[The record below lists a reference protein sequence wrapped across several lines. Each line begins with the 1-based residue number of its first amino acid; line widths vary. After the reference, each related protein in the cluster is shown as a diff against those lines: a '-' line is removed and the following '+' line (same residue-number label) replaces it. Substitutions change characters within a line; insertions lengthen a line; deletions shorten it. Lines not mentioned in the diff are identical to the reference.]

1 MTPSSV
7 EVDDA
12 GGLYYK
18 IVLGVNFFL
27 EKFATGHCYFL
38 SFAKTHRSIVFLLTT
53 IAIL

>member
-18 IVLGVNFFL
+18 IVLGVNFLFYT
-27 EKFATGHCYFL
+27 FACSCG
-38 SFAKTHRSIVFLLTT
+38 
-53 IAIL
+53 